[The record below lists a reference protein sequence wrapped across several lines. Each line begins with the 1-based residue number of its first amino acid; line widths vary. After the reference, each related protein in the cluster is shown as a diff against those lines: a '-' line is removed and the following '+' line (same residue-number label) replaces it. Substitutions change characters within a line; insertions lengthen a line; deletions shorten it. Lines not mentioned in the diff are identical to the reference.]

1 MTHMNIRST
10 ITHSESSWSEGSLD
24 VPEEEEMLTTTIN
37 YCEGKS
43 TRYHFSPILT

>member
-10 ITHSESSWSEGSLD
+10 ITRSESSWSEGSLD
-24 VPEEEEMLTTTIN
+24 TPEEEEMLKTTIN

-43 TRYHFSPILT
+43 KRYHVPAILT